1 MSDLANLLLPKAK
14 RVFVL
19 GIPLSHSQAHQ
30 AKEVNS
36 LLASCQEGWK
46 FKGISKKDNVHLNS
60 NALSGITFILKGK
73 ILYNKFC
80 PEIEKEGHELFKTCL
95 MLDVISFKKYI
106 RSSFLSLNRIPSS

>member
-19 GIPLSHSQAHQ
+19 GIPLSHSRAHQ

-80 PEIEKEGHELFKTCL
+80 PEIEKEGHHK
-95 MLDVISFKKYI
+95 VIVCSGFATAFPEQISCNFVRK
-106 RSSFLSLNRIPSS
+106 LSTRPS